1 MKNIWI
7 IDDDD
12 IFQFVMKIN
21 ISRILNDVDINFFS
35 EGLSFL
41 KTVELVKK
49 NDEPCPNI
57 IFLDINMPLMNGWEV
72 IEKIKEMNCL
82 DMHKTKLYL
91 CSSSIDARDLEK
103 AKSNNL
109 ITEYLLKPID
119 FDKLTYIVNN

>member
-12 IFQFVMKIN
+12 IFQFVMKTN
-21 ISRILNDVDINFFS
+21 ISRILNDVDIKFFS
-35 EGLSFL
+35 EGVSFL
-41 KTVELVKK
+41 KTAELVK
-49 NDEPCPNI
+49 NNNELCPNI

-72 IEKIKEMNCL
+72 IEKIKEMNCI

-119 FDKLTYIVNN
+119 FEKLTCIVN